1 LHAASH
7 AHTPAVGTDPRR
19 AVTGAPG
26 AASMRGRVSAACGA
40 YDVRS
45 PAHDGLVASSALLA
59 VGGRSL
65 RASSWVDPCNAAML
79 PQHYDQ
85 WPAAPPC
92 GTDGLSAVSLHCR
105 LLPSFHTP
113 PISHSVAC
121 LPPRKGKANWT
132 SSDFSLLFT
141 SSDGTQVSVAN
152 QATANRNHLA
162 AGLGDVSGVPSY
174 PLGRKGFVQSAD
186 HPSTQGL
193 CKPLPLAW

>member
-1 LHAASH
+1 LLARSQRRTHAGRGHGPASRGH
-7 AHTPAVGTDPRR
+7 R
-19 AVTGAPG
+19 APG
-26 AASMRGRVSAACGA
+26 AASMRGRVSSACGA

-121 LPPRKGKANWT
+121 L
-132 SSDFSLLFT
+132 FSCST
-141 SSDGTQVSVAN
+141 TMHSYEHN
-152 QATANRNHLA
+152 AT
-162 AGLGDVSGVPSY
+162 
-174 PLGRKGFVQSAD
+174 
-186 HPSTQGL
+186 T
-193 CKPLPLAW
+193 